1 MRILLTGARGQ
12 LATGL
17 CQVLRGHDLVPMGHQ
32 DLDIVDVAAVHDALS
47 RVQPDLVIN
56 PAAIRRPDQCEEAPD
71 RAFAVNAVGARNLA
85 LACMMAGSALVQVST
100 DNVFDGRKTSP
111 YLEDDAPNP
120 VGVYGISKLAGELFV
135 RGILERHYIVRTG
148 PLFGGAS
155 RSGVPTNF
163 VLRMLHQVRSAAAC
177 HVVTDQRV
185 SPTYTLDLARK
196 IGWLITTNAYGLYHI
211 SNAGECSWYELAQA
225 IFEAAAIN
233 ADLRPIQ
240 TAALGVRSHRLAYAV
255 LGHGGLRRLDA
266 DDLPS
271 WRDALSRYLDELRG
285 SGWL

>member
-1 MRILLTGARGQ
+1 M
-12 LATGL
+12 
-17 CQVLRGHDLVPMGHQ
+17 
-32 DLDIVDVAAVHDALS
+32 
-47 RVQPDLVIN
+47 
-56 PAAIRRPDQCEEAPD
+56 
-71 RAFAVNAVGARNLA
+71 
-85 LACMMAGSALVQVST
+85 
-100 DNVFDGRKTSP
+100 FDGRKTSP

-271 WRDALSRYLDELRG
+271 LARRFITLPGRVEGQWLAMTPLSDCRG
-285 SGWL
+285 SWDTEDREPGDGANRDMGSPGLAVITGWPADIKMGGTGLW